1 MANRQSA
8 PAAIRANAGE
18 NTARVV
24 MHKSA
29 LPGWFWGMLGCLS
42 VLGVGFGVL
51 IVVARNGLL
60 DGGAVAPVPA
70 AGATVAAPTAPAPV
84 TGPAGSRPRPQ
95 IEQLVPPPAAP
106 LIPGA
111 EPKPRTQP
119 HAIKLARSP
128 SGGHG
133 AAGDKPADD
142 KAGADKP
149 GDDKSGADKS
159 AAGSDEAAPAK
170 KPADK
175 TAGDDDQVVRHH
187 KPAASDEDDD
197 DDDN

>member
-8 PAAIRANAGE
+8 PAAIQANAGE

-60 DGGAVAPVPA
+60 DGGAVGPTTAAAAAPV
-70 AGATVAAPTAPAPV
+70 APASA
-84 TGPAGSRPRPQ
+84 TGGAGSRPRPQ

-106 LIPGA
+106 FIPAA
-111 EPKPRTQP
+111 EPKVRVQP

-128 SGGHG
+128 SGGHP
-133 AAGDKPADD
+133 AAADKSADKPA
-142 KAGADKP
+142 ADKP

-159 AAGSDEAAPAK
+159 AAASDEAAPAK
-170 KPADK
+170 KPTDK
-175 TAGDDDQVVRHH
+175 AAGDDDQVVRHH
-187 KPAASDEDDD
+187 KTAASDDDD

>member
-60 DGGAVAPVPA
+60 DGGAVAPATA
-70 AGATVAAPTAPAPV
+70 AGATVAAPTAPAPAAE
-84 TGPAGSRPRPQ
+84 PAGSRPRPQ

-106 LIPGA
+106 LIPVA
-111 EPKPRTQP
+111 EPKPRTPP

-128 SGGHG
+128 SGAHP

-149 GDDKSGADKS
+149 GADDKS
-159 AAGSDEAAPAK
+159 AASSDEAAPAK
-170 KPADK
+170 KPVDK
-175 TAGDDDQVVRHH
+175 AAGDDDQVVRHH
-187 KPAASDEDDD
+187 KTAASDEDDD
-197 DDDN
+197 EDN

>member
-8 PAAIRANAGE
+8 PAGIRANAGE

-60 DGGAVAPVPA
+60 GGGAVGPTTAAITAGSPA
-70 AGATVAAPTAPAPV
+70 SAPA

-106 LIPGA
+106 LVPTA
-111 EPKPRTQP
+111 EPKPRAQP

-128 SGGHG
+128 SGGHPSV
-133 AAGDKPADD
+133 ADKPADD
-142 KAGADKP
+142 NAGADQPGADKP
-149 GDDKSGADKS
+149 SADRS
-159 AAGSDEAAPAK
+159 AAASDEAASAK

-175 TAGDDDQVVRHH
+175 AAGDDDQVVRHH

-197 DDDN
+197 DN

>member
-60 DGGAVAPVPA
+60 NGGAVGPA
-70 AGATVAAPTAPAPV
+70 TAAAAAPTAPAPA
-84 TGPAGSRPRPQ
+84 TGPAGSGPRPQ
-95 IEQLVPPPAAP
+95 IEQLLPPPAAP
-106 LIPGA
+106 LVPTA
-111 EPKPRTQP
+111 EPKPRAQP

-128 SGGHG
+128 SGGHPV
-133 AAGDKPADD
+133 AADKPADE
-142 KAGADKP
+142 
-149 GDDKSGADKS
+149 KSGADKS
-159 AAGSDEAAPAK
+159 ADDKPGEKSAAASDEAASAK

-175 TAGDDDQVVRHH
+175 AAGDDDQVVRHH

-197 DDDN
+197 EDN

>member
-8 PAAIRANAGE
+8 PAAVRANAGE

-60 DGGAVAPVPA
+60 DGGAVAPAPA
-70 AGATVAAPTAPAPV
+70 VGATVAAPTAPAPAI
-84 TGPAGSRPRPQ
+84 GPAGSAPPRPQ

-106 LIPGA
+106 LIPAA

-119 HAIKLARSP
+119 HSIKLARSP

-142 KAGADKP
+142 KPGADKP
-149 GDDKSGADKS
+149 GSDDKS
-159 AAGSDEAAPAK
+159 AAASDEAAPAK
-170 KPADK
+170 KPVDK
-175 TAGDDDQVVRHH
+175 AAGDDDQVVRHH
-187 KPAASDEDDD
+187 KTAASDEDDD
-197 DDDN
+197 EDN

>member
-8 PAAIRANAGE
+8 PAAIQANAGE

-60 DGGAVAPVPA
+60 DGGAVGPATAAAAVPI
-70 AGATVAAPTAPAPV
+70 APASAI
-84 TGPAGSRPRPQ
+84 GGAGSPPRPQ

-106 LIPGA
+106 LIPAA
-111 EPKPRTQP
+111 EPKPRAQP

-128 SGGHG
+128 SGGHPT
-133 AAGDKPADD
+133 AADKPA
-142 KAGADKP
+142 ADKP
-149 GDDKSGADKS
+149 GDDKPGADKS

-170 KPADK
+170 KPTDK
-175 TAGDDDQVVRHH
+175 AAGDDDQVVRHH
-187 KPAASDEDDD
+187 KTAASDDDD

>member
-8 PAAIRANAGE
+8 PAAPRASAPE

-24 MHKSA
+24 MHKGT

-60 DGGAVAPVPA
+60 DGGAVGPA
-70 AGATVAAPTAPAPV
+70 AAVAAPPAPAS
-84 TGPAGSRPRPQ
+84 GPAGSRPRPQ
-95 IEQLVPPPAAP
+95 IEQLVPPPPAP
-106 LIPGA
+106 LIPAA
-111 EPKPRTQP
+111 EPKLRAQP

-128 SGGHG
+128 SGGHPVSADKATDDKPG
-133 AAGDKPADD
+133 DDKPADD
-142 KAGADKP
+142 KPGADK
-149 GDDKSGADKS
+149 
-159 AAGSDEAAPAK
+159 AAAAPDEAASAK
-170 KPADK
+170 KPTDK
-175 TAGDDDQVVRHH
+175 AAADDDQVVRHH

-197 DDDN
+197 DDN

>member
-8 PAAIRANAGE
+8 PAAPRASAPE
-18 NTARVV
+18 DTARVV

-51 IVVARNGLL
+51 ILVARNGLL
-60 DGGAVAPVPA
+60 DGGAVGPAPAGAAVPA
-70 AGATVAAPTAPAPV
+70 APAP
-84 TGPAGSRPRPQ
+84 PAVSTGSRPRPQ
-95 IEQLVPPPAAP
+95 IEQLAPPAAP
-106 LIPGA
+106 PLIRVV
-111 EPKPRTQP
+111 EPKPKPQP

-128 SGGHG
+128 SAGHPT
-133 AAGDKPADD
+133 AAADKPA
-142 KAGADKP
+142 ADKP
-149 GDDKSGADKS
+149 AAAEIPAADDKPAAASG
-159 AAGSDEAAPAK
+159 EAASAK

-175 TAGDDDQVVRHH
+175 AAGDDDQVVRHR
-187 KPAASDEDDD
+187 KPAASDDDDD

>member
-8 PAAIRANAGE
+8 PAGIRANDGE

-51 IVVARNGLL
+51 IFVARSGLL
-60 DGGAVAPVPA
+60 AGGAVAPAPA
-70 AGATVAAPTAPAPV
+70 AAAATTVAAPTAPVPA
-84 TGPAGSRPRPQ
+84 TASAGSPPRPQ

-106 LIPGA
+106 LIPTG
-111 EPKPRTQP
+111 EPKPHAQP

-128 SGGHG
+128 SGGHP
-133 AAGDKPADD
+133 AAGDKSA
-142 KAGADKP
+142 
-149 GDDKSGADKS
+149 DDKSGADKPAS
-159 AAGSDEAAPAK
+159 DDKATATPDEAAPAK
-170 KPADK
+170 KPVDK
-175 TAGDDDQVVRHH
+175 AAGDDDQVVRHH
-187 KPAASDEDDD
+187 KTAASDDDDDD

>member
-8 PAAIRANAGE
+8 PAGIPADAHE

-29 LPGWFWGMLGCLS
+29 LPGWFWGMVGCLS

-60 DGGAVAPVPA
+60 GGGAVAPA
-70 AGATVAAPTAPAPV
+70 ATVAAPTAPASA
-84 TGPAGSRPRPQ
+84 TGPAGSPPRPQ

-106 LIPGA
+106 LMPA
-111 EPKPRTQP
+111 TELKLRAQP

-128 SGGHG
+128 SGGHP
-133 AAGDKPADD
+133 AAATDKP
-142 KAGADKP
+142 GADKP
-149 GDDKSGADKS
+149 AVDKPAVDKPAADKP
-159 AAGSDEAAPAK
+159 AAPSDEAVSAK
-170 KPADK
+170 KPTDK
-175 TAGDDDQVVRHH
+175 AAGDDDQVVRHH

-197 DDDN
+197 EDN

>member
-1 MANRQSA
+1 
-8 PAAIRANAGE
+8 
-18 NTARVV
+18 

-60 DGGAVAPVPA
+60 EGGAVGPA
-70 AGATVAAPTAPAPV
+70 TAAAAPTAPLPAA
-84 TGPAGSRPRPQ
+84 GPTAASRPRPQ

-106 LIPGA
+106 LIPAA
-111 EPKPRTQP
+111 EPKPRPQP

-128 SGGHG
+128 SAGH
-133 AAGDKPADD
+133 AAAADRSADD
-142 KAGADKP
+142 KPGADKP
-149 GDDKSGADKS
+149 GADKPGAEKPGDDK
-159 AAGSDEAAPAK
+159 AAAASDEASAK

-175 TAGDDDQVVRHH
+175 PAADDDQVVRHH
-187 KPAASDEDDD
+187 KPAASDDDDD